1 MILLKLLFA
10 HALGDYFLQTDY
22 LACNKGRDN
31 YLLIMHSILYT
42 LGIFFIFS
50 TDIALTW

>member
-22 LACNKGRDN
+22 LASSGDINLK
-31 YLLIMHSILYT
+31 SFPFVTYT
-42 LGIFFIFS
+42 CPY
-50 TDIALTW
+50 